1 MKKAIAL
8 MFVALIANPAFA
20 AVKCERD
27 NRGNMCCWD
36 TVRDGPFK
44 PISCY

>member
-1 MKKAIAL
+1 MKTI
-8 MFVALIANPAFA
+8 VALLCAVMISGPALA

>member
-1 MKKAIAL
+1 MKKVLAAVCIAL
-8 MFVALIANPAFA
+8 MSTTAIA

-27 NRGNMCCWD
+27 SRGNMCCWD

-44 PISCY
+44 PLSCY